1 MENYRS
7 EKNIRRPYLRSS
19 RRFGELGFVVL
30 LAACSSLATRL
41 VSAQE
46 LTAEEKTT
54 LASGKEVK
62 KTIADNGK
70 DRYFGGTGM
79 VVVPEPVD
87 AVWAAIQDY
96 PSYPKMFSNT
106 YESKELARMGG
117 KSLIRMKLG
126 HPIVSVRYHLEMSP
140 NAKARTLEFKQVS
153 THPSDLEDIR
163 GYWKLVPMGD
173 KATLLMYVI
182 GVKVPDGIIRL
193 LPEPFKVWV
202 LDGVLGAPN
211 AVRKWM
217 GGKTTDTP
225 PNDPTTT
232 APPAQP
238 KPSSRRKPR

>member
-1 MENYRS
+1 MFR
-7 EKNIRRPYLRSS
+7 
-19 RRFGELGFVVL
+19 ELGFVL
-30 LAACSSLATRL
+30 LLVACSSLATRF
-41 VSAQE
+41 VAAQE

-79 VVVPEPVD
+79 VVVPEPVE
-87 AVWAAIQDY
+87 AVWAVIQDY
-96 PSYPKMFSNT
+96 AFYPKMFSNT
-106 YESKELARMGG
+106 YESKEMARLGG

-140 NAKARTLEFKQVS
+140 NAKTWTLEFKQVS

-163 GYWKLVPMGD
+163 GYWKLVPMGE

-182 GVKVPDGIIRL
+182 GVKVPDGIVRI

-202 LDGVLGAPN
+202 LDGVLGAPS

-217 GGKTTDTP
+217 EGKTTAKAP
-225 PNDPTTT
+225 SDPAKV
-232 APPAQP
+232 APPTES
-238 KPSSRRKPR
+238 KPSRRKTR